1 MASMVLG
8 IVTLAVGS
16 YLWFGFVT
24 AIIGL
29 VLGVSGR
36 KKALEAGAPTGTA
49 TAGIVMCIIGLV
61 LSIAFTISCFACLA
75 YMGSYDYYG
84 VPWYF

>member
-1 MASMVLG
+1 MVLG
-8 IVTLAVGS
+8 IVTLVVGS

-29 VLGVSGR
+29 ILGVSGR
-36 KKALEAGAPTGTA
+36 KKAREVGAPTGTA

-61 LSIAFTISCFACLA
+61 LSIIFTISCIACLA
-75 YMGSYDYYG
+75 YMGSYDYY
-84 VPWYF
+84 VSPWDFY